1 MSKWY
6 RGASSKCP
14 FFVSTYTQSIKKG
27 SDKTEIIE
35 EVIEKY
41 SKGLSSA
48 EQEQIGK
55 IIKILGKPQVKPAI
69 KNMGIIN
76 DFMKRKGLRDYQL
89 SSLFKSKDFN
99 KILEANG
106 NDIYKALFANE
117 TKKLISNIVAQ
128 GVSLAG
134 MIGLTKGIESYLKT
148 KSEKTQRFF
157 NTSPENIEKINRI
170 DDVLK
175 NNLDAVK
182 ASKKTEEVIDKVD
195 TAQTK
200 EEKQRI
206 LDEEAAKLFGS

>member
-1 MSKWY
+1 MYLFSFGT
-6 RGASSKCP
+6 RP
-14 FFVSTYTQSIKKG
+14 
-27 SDKTEIIE
+27 EII
-35 EVIEKY
+35 KQFP
-41 SKGLSSA
+41 L
-48 EQEQIGK
+48 
-55 IIKILGKPQVKPAI
+55 
-69 KNMGIIN
+69 IN
-76 DFMKRKGLRDYQL
+76 EFKKRKGLRDYQL

-99 KILEANG
+99 KILEANC

-175 NNLDAVK
+175 NSLDAVK